1 MRKNHK
7 IKFKKTSIQMLKK
20 TTKRLIISY
29 LLILIL
35 AQLFSGCMTFRLSK
49 KEIDDEFKASIYKPT
64 ELQIKVL
71 GREINYAEI
80 GNDSLPVVFFVH
92 GSPGSWSAF
101 SGFMKDESLLKKV
114 KMVSVDR
121 AGFGF
126 SELGKGE
133 KSLQKQAAYLK
144 PIVEKYK
151 QKGKKLILVGHS
163 LGGPM
168 LARMAIDYPELI
180 DNLIFVAPSIDPT
193 LEPTRWYRYIL
204 DSIFI
209 RYMIPRSFRASNLEI
224 LYLKED
230 LEAMLPYWKN
240 IKQPT
245 IVIQGKKD
253 VLVHPDN
260 AKFAQ
265 KMLVNAAIVQIWLKD
280 DMNHFVPWSNP
291 ELIKEA
297 ILKSL

>member
-1 MRKNHK
+1 
-7 IKFKKTSIQMLKK
+7 MLKK
-20 TTKRLIISY
+20 TTKRLLISY
-29 LLILIL
+29 LLVLAV

-49 KEIDDEFKASIYKPT
+49 ADIDEQFKNTSIKPT
-64 ELQIKVL
+64 EHRIKVL

-80 GNDSLPVVFFVH
+80 GKDSLPVVFFVH

-101 SGFMKDESLLKKV
+101 SGFMKDEDLLKKV

-121 AGFGF
+121 AGFGY
-126 SELGKGE
+126 SDLGNGE
-133 KSLQKQAAYLK
+133 KSLEKQAAYLK

-151 QKGKKLILVGHS
+151 QKDKKLILVGHS

-180 DNLIFVAPSIDPT
+180 DNLIFVAPSIDPN
-193 LEPTRWYRYIL
+193 LEPARWYRYIL
-204 DSIFI
+204 DSVFI
-209 RYMIPRSFRASNLEI
+209 RYIIPRSFRASNLEI

-230 LEAMLPYWKN
+230 LEAMLPFWKN
-240 IKQPT
+240 IHQPT

-265 KMLVNAAIVQIWLKD
+265 KMLINAQSVQIWLKD

>member
-1 MRKNHK
+1 
-7 IKFKKTSIQMLKK
+7 MLKK
-20 TTKRLIISY
+20 TTKRLLISY
-29 LLILIL
+29 LITLAV
-35 AQLFSGCMTFRLSK
+35 AQLFSGCMTFRLTK
-49 KEIDDEFKASIYKPT
+49 AEIDEQFKNTVYRPT
-64 ELQIKVL
+64 EHRIKVL

-80 GNDSLPVVFFVH
+80 GNDSLPVAFFVH

-101 SGFMKDESLLKKV
+101 SGFMKDDNLLKKV

-121 AGFGF
+121 AGFGY
-126 SELGKGE
+126 SDLGNGE
-133 KSLQKQAAYLK
+133 KSLEKQAAYLK
-144 PIVEKYK
+144 PIVAKYK
-151 QKGKKLILVGHS
+151 QKGKKLILIGHS

-193 LEPTRWYRYIL
+193 LEPSRWYRYIL

-209 RYMIPRSFRASNLEI
+209 RYIIPRSFRASNLEI

-230 LEAMLPYWKN
+230 LEDMLPYWKN
-240 IKQPT
+240 INKPT
-245 IVIQGKKD
+245 IVIQGEKD

-265 KMLVNAAIVQIWLKD
+265 KMLINAPSLQIWLKD

>member
-1 MRKNHK
+1 
-7 IKFKKTSIQMLKK
+7 MLEK

-29 LLILIL
+29 LLILAL
-35 AQLFSGCMTFRLSK
+35 SQLFSGCMTFRLSK
-49 KEIDDEFKASIYKPT
+49 KEIYEQFKTSSYKPN
-64 ELQIKVL
+64 EHLVKVL
-71 GREINYAEI
+71 DREINYAEI
-80 GNDSLPVVFFVH
+80 GNDSLPVAFFVH

-101 SGFMKDESLLKKV
+101 SGFMKDEDLLKKV

-126 SELGKGE
+126 SGLGNGE
-133 KSLQKQAAYLK
+133 KSLEKQAAYLK

-151 QKGKKLILVGHS
+151 QKGKKLILIGHS

-193 LEPTRWYRYIL
+193 LEPSRWYRYIL
-204 DSIFI
+204 DAVFI

-230 LEAMLPYWKN
+230 LEAMQPFWKT
-240 IKQPT
+240 IRQPT

-260 AKFAQ
+260 AAFAR
-265 KMLVNAAIVQIWLKD
+265 KMLINAQSVQIWLKD

-291 ELIKEA
+291 ELIKKA
-297 ILKSL
+297 ILESL

>member
-1 MRKNHK
+1 M
-7 IKFKKTSIQMLKK
+7 FEK

-29 LLILIL
+29 LIILAV

-49 KEIDDEFKASIYKPT
+49 QEIDEQFKTSIFKPT
-64 ELQIKVL
+64 EHRIRVL
-71 GREINYAEI
+71 DREINYAEI
-80 GNDSLPVVFFVH
+80 GNDSLPGAFFVH

-101 SGFMKDESLLKKV
+101 TGFMKDEDLLKKV
-114 KMVSVDR
+114 KIVSVDR

-126 SELGKGE
+126 SDFGKGE
-133 KSLQKQAAYLK
+133 KSLERQAAYLK

-151 QKGKKLILVGHS
+151 QKDKKLILIGHS

-168 LARMAIDYPELI
+168 IARMAIDYPELI
-180 DNLIFVAPSIDPT
+180 DNLIFAAPSIDPT
-193 LEPTRWYRYIL
+193 LEPARWYRYIL
-204 DSIFI
+204 DSFLV

-230 LEAMLPYWKN
+230 LEAMLPFWKN
-240 IKQPT
+240 IHQPA
-245 IVIQGKKD
+245 IIIQGKKD

-265 KMLVNAAIVQIWLKD
+265 KMLINSPSVQLWLKD
-280 DMNHFVPWSNP
+280 DMNHFIPWSNP
-291 ELIKEA
+291 ELIKKA

>member
-1 MRKNHK
+1 
-7 IKFKKTSIQMLKK
+7 MLKK
-20 TTKRLIISY
+20 TTKRLLISY
-29 LLILIL
+29 LIILAV

-49 KEIDDEFKASIYKPT
+49 ADIDEQFKNTTFKPT
-64 ELQIKVL
+64 EHRIKVF

-80 GNDSLPVVFFVH
+80 GKDSLPVVFFVH

-101 SGFMKDESLLKKV
+101 SGFMKDEDLLKKV

-121 AGFGF
+121 AGFGY
-126 SELGKGE
+126 SDLENGE
-133 KSLQKQAAYLK
+133 KSLEKQAAYLK
-144 PIVEKYK
+144 LIVEKYK
-151 QKGKKLILVGHS
+151 QKDKKLILVGHS

-193 LEPTRWYRYIL
+193 LEPACWYRYIL
-204 DSIFI
+204 DSFFI
-209 RYMIPRSFRASNLEI
+209 RYIIPRSFRASNLEI

-230 LEAMLPYWKN
+230 LEAMLPFWKN
-240 IKQPT
+240 IHQPT

-265 KMLVNAAIVQIWLKD
+265 KMLINAQSLQIWLKD

>member
-1 MRKNHK
+1 
-7 IKFKKTSIQMLKK
+7 MLKK
-20 TTKRLIISY
+20 ISKRLIISY
-29 LLILIL
+29 FAILAM
-35 AQLFSGCMTFRLSK
+35 AQLFSGCMTFRLSQ
-49 KEIDDEFKASIYKPT
+49 KEIDEEFKTSKLKPT
-64 ELQIKVL
+64 EHQIKVL

-80 GNDSLPVVFFVH
+80 GSDSLPVAFFVH

-101 SGFMKDESLLKKV
+101 SGFMKDTALLKKV

-126 SELGKGE
+126 SGLGDGE

-144 PIVEKYK
+144 PIVAKYK
-151 QKGKKLILVGHS
+151 QSGKKIILIGHS

-193 LEPTRWYRYIL
+193 LEPARWYRYIL
-204 DSIFI
+204 DSVIF

-240 IKQPT
+240 IRQPT

-265 KMLVNAAIVQIWLKD
+265 KMLISSPSVQIWLKD

>member
-1 MRKNHK
+1 
-7 IKFKKTSIQMLKK
+7 MLKK
-20 TTKRLIISY
+20 TTKRLLISY
-29 LLILIL
+29 LIILAV

-49 KEIDDEFKASIYKPT
+49 ADIDEQFRNTTFKPNEHRIN
-64 ELQIKVL
+64 VL

-80 GNDSLPVVFFVH
+80 GKDSLPVVFFVH

-101 SGFMKDESLLKKV
+101 SGFMKDEDLLKKV

-121 AGFGF
+121 AGFGY
-126 SELGKGE
+126 SDLGNGE
-133 KSLQKQAAYLK
+133 KSLEKQAAYLK

-151 QKGKKLILVGHS
+151 QKDKKLILVGHS

-180 DNLIFVAPSIDPT
+180 DNLIFVAPSIDPN
-193 LEPTRWYRYIL
+193 LEPARWYRYIL
-204 DSIFI
+204 DSVFI
-209 RYMIPRSFRASNLEI
+209 RYIIPRSFRASNLEI

-230 LEAMLPYWKN
+230 LEAMLPFWKN
-240 IKQPT
+240 IRQST

-265 KMLVNAAIVQIWLKD
+265 KMLINAQSLQIWLKD

>member
-1 MRKNHK
+1 
-7 IKFKKTSIQMLKK
+7 MLKK
-20 TTKRLIISY
+20 TTKRLLISY
-29 LLILIL
+29 LIILAV

-49 KEIDDEFKASIYKPT
+49 ADIDEQFRNTTFKPT
-64 ELQIKVL
+64 EHRINVL

-80 GNDSLPVVFFVH
+80 GKDSLPVVFFVH

-101 SGFMKDESLLKKV
+101 SGFMKDEDLLKKV

-121 AGFGF
+121 AGFGY
-126 SELGKGE
+126 SDLGNGE
-133 KSLQKQAAYLK
+133 KSLEKQAAYLK

-151 QKGKKLILVGHS
+151 QKDKKLILVGHS

-180 DNLIFVAPSIDPT
+180 DNLIFVAPSIDPN
-193 LEPTRWYRYIL
+193 LEPARWYRYIL
-204 DSIFI
+204 DSVFI
-209 RYMIPRSFRASNLEI
+209 RYIIPRSFRASNLEI

-230 LEAMLPYWKN
+230 LEAMLPFWKN
-240 IKQPT
+240 IRQST

-265 KMLVNAAIVQIWLKD
+265 KMLINVQSLQIWLKD

>member
-1 MRKNHK
+1 
-7 IKFKKTSIQMLKK
+7 MLKK

-29 LLILIL
+29 FLILAM

-49 KEIDDEFKASIYKPT
+49 AEIDEQFKNTLYKPT
-64 ELQIKVL
+64 EHRIKVL
-71 GREINYAEI
+71 DREINYAEI
-80 GNDSLPVVFFVH
+80 GNDSLPVAFFVH

-101 SGFMKDESLLKKV
+101 SGFMKDADLLKKV
-114 KMVSVDR
+114 KIVSVDR

-126 SELGKGE
+126 SDLGNGE
-133 KSLQKQAAYLK
+133 KSLERQAAYLK

-151 QKGKKLILVGHS
+151 QKDKKLILVGHS

-168 LARMAIDYPELI
+168 LARMAIDYPALI

-204 DSIFI
+204 DSVFI
-209 RYMIPRSFRASNLEI
+209 RYIIPRSFRASNLEI

-230 LEAMLPYWKN
+230 LEAMLPFWKN
-240 IKQPT
+240 IHQPT

-260 AKFAQ
+260 AIFAK
-265 KMLVNAAIVQIWLKD
+265 KMLINAQSVRIWLKD

>member
-1 MRKNHK
+1 
-7 IKFKKTSIQMLKK
+7 MLKK
-20 TTKRLIISY
+20 TTKRLIVSY
-29 LLILIL
+29 LIVLAL

-49 KEIDDEFKASIYKPT
+49 TEIDEQFKNTVYKPN
-64 ELQIKVL
+64 EHRIKVL
-71 GREINYAEI
+71 NREINYAEI

-101 SGFMKDESLLKKV
+101 SSFMKDADLLKKV

-126 SELGKGE
+126 SDFGKGE
-133 KSLQKQAAYLK
+133 KSLEKQAAYLK

-151 QKGKKLILVGHS
+151 QKNKKLILIGHS

-193 LEPTRWYRYIL
+193 LEPARWYRYIL
-204 DSIFI
+204 DSVFI
-209 RYMIPRSFRASNLEI
+209 RYIIPRSFRASNLEI

-230 LEAMLPYWKN
+230 LEAMLPFWKN
-240 IKQPT
+240 IHQPT

-260 AKFAQ
+260 ALFAQ
-265 KMLVNAAIVQIWLKD
+265 KMLVNAESVQIWLKD

>member
-1 MRKNHK
+1 
-7 IKFKKTSIQMLKK
+7 MLKK
-20 TTKRLIISY
+20 TTKRLLISY
-29 LLILIL
+29 LAILAL

-49 KEIDDEFKASIYKPT
+49 AEIDEQFKNTIFKPT
-64 ELQIKVL
+64 EYRIKVL
-71 GREINYAEI
+71 DREINYAEI

-101 SGFMKDESLLKKV
+101 SGFMKDSALLKKI

-126 SELGKGE
+126 SDLGNGE
-133 KSLQKQAAYLK
+133 KSLEKQAAYLK
-144 PIVEKYK
+144 PILEKYK
-151 QKGKKLILVGHS
+151 TKDKKLILIGHS

-180 DNLIFVAPSIDPT
+180 DNLIFIAPSIDPT

-209 RYMIPRSFRASNLEI
+209 RYIIPRSFRASNVEI

-230 LEAMLPYWKN
+230 LEAMLPFWKN
-240 IKQPT
+240 IRQPT

-265 KMLVNAAIVQIWLKD
+265 KMLINAQSIQIWLKD
-280 DMNHFVPWSNP
+280 GMNHFVPWSNP

>member
-1 MRKNHK
+1 
-7 IKFKKTSIQMLKK
+7 MLKK
-20 TTKRLIISY
+20 TTKRLIVSY
-29 LLILIL
+29 FTILSV

-49 KEIDDEFKASIYKPT
+49 ADIDEQFKNTTFKPT
-64 ELQIKVL
+64 EHRIKVL

-80 GNDSLPVVFFVH
+80 GKDSLPTVFFVH

-101 SGFMKDESLLKKV
+101 SGFMKDNELLQKV

-121 AGFGF
+121 VGFGF
-126 SELGKGE
+126 SGLGNGE
-133 KSLQKQAAYLK
+133 SSLERQAAYLK
-144 PIVEKYK
+144 PIVEKYR
-151 QKGKKLILVGHS
+151 QKTKKLILVGHS

-168 LARMAIDYPELI
+168 IARMAIDHPELI
-180 DNLIFVAPSIDPT
+180 DNLVFVAPSIDPT
-193 LEPTRWYRYIL
+193 LEPPRWYRYIL
-204 DSIFI
+204 NSVFF
-209 RYMIPRSFRASNLEI
+209 RYFIPRSFRASNYEI
-224 LYLKED
+224 LYLKEE
-230 LEAMLPYWKN
+230 LELMLPFWQN

-245 IVIQGKKD
+245 ILIQGGKD

-265 KMLVNAAIVQIWLKD
+265 KMLINSSSIQIWMKD

>member
-1 MRKNHK
+1 
-7 IKFKKTSIQMLKK
+7 MLKK
-20 TTKRLIISY
+20 TTKRLLISY
-29 LLILIL
+29 LIILAV

-49 KEIDDEFKASIYKPT
+49 ADIDEQFRNTTFKPT
-64 ELQIKVL
+64 EHRINVL

-80 GNDSLPVVFFVH
+80 GKDSLPVVFFVH

-101 SGFMKDESLLKKV
+101 SGFMKDEDLLKKV

-121 AGFGF
+121 AGFGY
-126 SELGKGE
+126 SDLGNGE
-133 KSLQKQAAYLK
+133 KSLEKQAAYLK

-151 QKGKKLILVGHS
+151 QKDKKLILVGHS

-180 DNLIFVAPSIDPT
+180 DNLIFVAPSIDPN
-193 LEPTRWYRYIL
+193 LEPARWYRYIL
-204 DSIFI
+204 DSVFI
-209 RYMIPRSFRASNLEI
+209 RYIIPRSFRASNLEI

-230 LEAMLPYWKN
+230 LEAMLPFWKN
-240 IKQPT
+240 IRQST

-265 KMLVNAAIVQIWLKD
+265 KMLINAQSLQIWLKD

>member
-1 MRKNHK
+1 
-7 IKFKKTSIQMLKK
+7 MLKK
-20 TTKRLIISY
+20 TTKRLLISY
-29 LLILIL
+29 LLVLAV

-49 KEIDDEFKASIYKPT
+49 ADIDEQFKNTSIKPT
-64 ELQIKVL
+64 EHRIKVL

-80 GNDSLPVVFFVH
+80 GKDSLPVVFFVH

-101 SGFMKDESLLKKV
+101 SGFMKDEDLLKKV

-121 AGFGF
+121 VGFGY
-126 SELGKGE
+126 SDLGNGE
-133 KSLQKQAAYLK
+133 KSLEKQAAYLK
-144 PIVEKYK
+144 PIFEKYK
-151 QKGKKLILVGHS
+151 QKDKKLILVGHS

-180 DNLIFVAPSIDPT
+180 DNLIFVAPSIDPN
-193 LEPTRWYRYIL
+193 LEPARWYRYIL
-204 DSIFI
+204 DSVFI
-209 RYMIPRSFRASNLEI
+209 RYIIPRSFRASNLEI

-230 LEAMLPYWKN
+230 LEAMLPFWKN
-240 IKQPT
+240 IHQPT

-265 KMLVNAAIVQIWLKD
+265 KMLINAQSVQIWLKD

>member
-1 MRKNHK
+1 MVKK
-7 IKFKKTSIQMLKK
+7 I
-20 TTKRLIISY
+20 TKRLIISY
-29 LLILIL
+29 FLILAV
-35 AQLFSGCMTFRLSK
+35 AQLFSGCMTFRLSQ
-49 KEIDDEFKASIYKPT
+49 KEIDEQFKNVTLKPI
-64 ELQIKVL
+64 EHKIKVL
-71 GREINYAEI
+71 DREINYAEI
-80 GNDSLPVVFFVH
+80 GLDSLPVAFFVH

-101 SGFMKDESLLKKV
+101 SGFMKDQKLLKKV
-114 KMVSVDR
+114 KMVSIDR
-121 AGFGF
+121 VGFGF
-126 SELGKGE
+126 SGLGNGE
-133 KSLQKQAAYLK
+133 KSLEKQAAYLK
-144 PIVEKYK
+144 PILEKYK
-151 QKGKKLILVGHS
+151 QKDKKLILIGHS

-204 DSIFI
+204 DSILI

-230 LEAMLPYWKN
+230 LEAMLPFWKN
-240 IKQPT
+240 IRKPT
-245 IVIQGKKD
+245 IVIQGRKD

-265 KMLVNAAIVQIWLKD
+265 KMLINSPSVQIWLKD

>member
-1 MRKNHK
+1 
-7 IKFKKTSIQMLKK
+7 MLKK
-20 TTKRLIISY
+20 TTKRLLISY
-29 LLILIL
+29 LIILAV
-35 AQLFSGCMTFRLSK
+35 AQLFSGCMTFRLTK
-49 KEIDDEFKASIYKPT
+49 AEIDEQFKNTVYKPT
-64 ELQIKVL
+64 EHRIKVL
-71 GREINYAEI
+71 GREINYVEI
-80 GNDSLPVVFFVH
+80 GKDSLPVVFFVH

-101 SGFMKDESLLKKV
+101 SGFMKDEDLLKKV

-121 AGFGF
+121 AGFGY
-126 SELGKGE
+126 SDLGNGE
-133 KSLQKQAAYLK
+133 KSLEKQAAYLK

-151 QKGKKLILVGHS
+151 QKDQKLILVGHS

-193 LEPTRWYRYIL
+193 LEPARWYRYIL
-204 DSIFI
+204 DSVFI
-209 RYMIPRSFRASNLEI
+209 RYIIPRSFRASNLEI

-230 LEAMLPYWKN
+230 LEAMLPFWKN
-240 IKQPT
+240 IRQPT

-265 KMLVNAAIVQIWLKD
+265 KMLINARSVQIWLKD

-291 ELIKEA
+291 ELIKKA

>member
-1 MRKNHK
+1 MVKK
-7 IKFKKTSIQMLKK
+7 I
-20 TTKRLIISY
+20 TKRLLISY
-29 LLILIL
+29 FLVLAV
-35 AQLFSGCMTFRLSK
+35 AQLFSGCMTFRLSQ
-49 KEIDDEFKASIYKPT
+49 KEIDEQFKNVTLKPI
-64 ELQIKVL
+64 EHKIKVL
-71 GREINYAEI
+71 DREINYAEI
-80 GNDSLPVVFFVH
+80 GLDSLPVAFFVH

-101 SGFMKDESLLKKV
+101 SGFMKDQKLLKKV
-114 KMVSVDR
+114 KMVSIDR
-121 AGFGF
+121 VGFGF
-126 SELGKGE
+126 SGLGNGE
-133 KSLQKQAAYLK
+133 KSLEKQAAYLK
-144 PIVEKYK
+144 PILEKYK
-151 QKGKKLILVGHS
+151 QKDKKLILIGHS

-204 DSIFI
+204 DSILI

-230 LEAMLPYWKN
+230 LEAMLPFWKN
-240 IKQPT
+240 IRKPT
-245 IVIQGKKD
+245 IVIQGRKD

-265 KMLVNAAIVQIWLKD
+265 KMLINSPSVQIWLKD